1 VINQLLIEKMEP
13 AADPATTKE
22 TVIYIKNENIGVLIG
37 KGGAT
42 I

>member
-1 VINQLLIEKMEP
+1 MEP
-13 AADPATTKE
+13 AADSASTKE
-22 TVIYIKNENIGVLIG
+22 TVIYVKQEDIGVLIG